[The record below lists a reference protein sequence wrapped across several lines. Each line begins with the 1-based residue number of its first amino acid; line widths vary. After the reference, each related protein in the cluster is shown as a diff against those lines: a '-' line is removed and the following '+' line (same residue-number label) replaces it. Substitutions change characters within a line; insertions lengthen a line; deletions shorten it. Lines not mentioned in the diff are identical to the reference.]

1 MRCLHH
7 IRSFNSFAPS
17 STADICILT
26 LKVQHVAGI
35 IPPIS
40 VPFNRKSAK
49 SILRYSEA
57 FSALITLWIISC
69 TNYETLPASSNVML
83 IQASGVSFVFVAYIF
98 DALNFQGRYWEI
110 WPIMELSIDTLLT
123 LVTLSR

>member
-1 MRCLHH
+1 MSGRYRGVPSEE
-7 IRSFNSFAPS
+7 IPTQFNFVGE
-17 STADICILT
+17 
-26 LKVQHVAGI
+26 VQHVAGI
-35 IPPIS
+35 VPPMS

-69 TNYETLPASSNVML
+69 TNYKTLPASSNVML